1 MKQQRK
7 VKPCIDKVNNR
18 HENVVATEHL
28 NLTGLLFPPVF
39 LGSAFFLAFSC
50 LGRNSLTLF
59 WPFFYNRKGA
69 LSRVFTMFIVDLA

>member
-1 MKQQRK
+1 MKLQRK

-50 LGRNSLTLF
+50 LVGTHSLFFGL
-59 WPFFYNRKGA
+59 FYNRKGA